1 MYLHLGSDTVIK
13 TKDIVGI
20 FDMDNTSVS
29 KHTRNYL
36 SNAQKQKRVINVSFE
51 LPKSYIVC
59 FDGEKETVYISQI
72 APSTLIKRLNYMKSN
87 FNYRDLL

>member
-1 MYLHLGSDTVIK
+1 MYLHLGNDTVIK

-29 KHTRNYL
+29 KHTRNFL
-36 SNAQKQKRVINVSFE
+36 SRSEKQKKVINVSFE

-72 APSTLIKRLNYMKSN
+72 SPSTLTKRLNYLKSN
-87 FNYRDLL
+87 F

>member
-1 MYLHLGSDTVIK
+1 MYLHLGNDTVIK

-29 KHTRNYL
+29 KHTRNFL
-36 SNAQKQKRVINVSFE
+36 SNSEKKKQVVNVSFE

-72 APSTLIKRLNYMKSN
+72 SPSTLIKRLGYLKSN
-87 FNYRDLL
+87 Y